1 MAPEILLHSPYDPQK
16 TDVWSL
22 AIMYCSMILGRFPW
36 KAPALYDEAFR
47 LFATTRSRN
56 SHAERGMGRRSTE
69 PPLLQASNSAAVAP
83 CDSEA
88 RNTDTLS
95 MININLNEAAN
106 IKATEVDSEP
116 CRLLRQLPIESRT
129 VIRKMFLLNAD
140 NRPTLEQ
147 IKSYPWIQLG
157 QLFSPGD
164 GGAMHYG
171 YRHEHVLRHG
181 VVPSS

>member
-1 MAPEILLHSPYDPQK
+1 MAPEILIHSPYDPQK
-16 TDVWSL
+16 ADVWSL
-22 AIMYCSMILGRFPW
+22 AIMYCCMILGRFPW
-36 KAPALYDEAFR
+36 RAAALRDEAFR

-56 SHAERGMGRRSTE
+56 SHTEHGMGRRSTE
-69 PPLLQASNSAAVAP
+69 PPFLQASDSAAVAP
-83 CDSEA
+83 CDLEA

-95 MININLNEAAN
+95 MTNINLDEAAN
-106 IKATEVDSEP
+106 TKATEIDSEP
-116 CRLLRQLPIESRT
+116 CRLLRQLPVESRT

-147 IKSYPWIQLG
+147 IRSYPWIQLG
-157 QLFSPGD
+157 QLRPAED

-181 VVPSS
+181 

>member
-16 TDVWSL
+16 ADVWSL
-22 AIMYCSMILGRFPW
+22 AIIYCCMILGRFPW

-47 LFATTRSRN
+47 LFATARSRI
-56 SHAERGMGRRSTE
+56 SHAERGMGRRLTE
-69 PPLLQASNSAAVAP
+69 LPLLPASNLAAVAP

-88 RNTDTLS
+88 CNTDTLS
-95 MININLNEAAN
+95 MINISPDEAAN
-106 IKATEVDSEP
+106 MKATEIDSEP
-116 CRLLRQLPIESRT
+116 CLLLRQLPIESRT

-147 IKSYPWIQLG
+147 IGSYHWIQLG
-157 QLFSPGD
+157 RLFSPED

-171 YRHEHVLRHG
+171 FRHEHVLRHG
-181 VVPSS
+181 

>member
-16 TDVWSL
+16 ADVWSL
-22 AIMYCSMILGRFPW
+22 AIMYCCMILGRFPW

-47 LFATTRSRN
+47 AFATARSRN

-69 PPLLQASNSAAVAP
+69 PPLLQASNS
-83 CDSEA
+83 EA

-95 MININLNEAAN
+95 MININPDEAAN
-106 IKATEVDSEP
+106 TEATEIDSEP

-157 QLFSPGD
+157 RLFSPED

-181 VVPSS
+181 VVHSS